1 MRTERVLLITIFL
14 LIASAACVM
23 PYSSQHNIDFIAGAV
38 AMTMQAR
45 SAEKTA
51 SALIAPPIV
60 SGTLPPA
67 ATLPPEPEDN
77 PDPCYQALL
86 IGESVPDG
94 TILEDGEAF
103 AKSWILR
110 NTGSCTWTP
119 DYRLVFSSGDQMGG
133 PDSVRLD
140 EYVAPGD
147 HTEILVQLTA
157 PSQEGTHTGYWR
169 MKANNGVRFARIFVE
184 IEVESSPTPT
194 RTTVPPVQC
203 TFGAAYNYWEFETC
217 EWCGDGAVQAS
228 EGENCDDGGNTS
240 GDGCDA
246 TCQSEICLFG
256 AAYNYGLTLP
266 CEWCGDGAVQA
277 GAGET
282 CDDGNNTSL
291 DGCSETCQAES

>member
-1 MRTERVLLITIFL
+1 MRTERVFLTALFL
-14 LIASAACVM
+14 LMFSAACIM
-23 PYSSQHNIDFIAGAV
+23 PYSSQHNSDFIAGAV

-51 SALIAPPIV
+51 SAMPVPPIV
-60 SGTLPPA
+60 SEALPPT

-94 TILEDGEAF
+94 TILEAGEAF

-119 DYRLVFSSGDQMGG
+119 DYRLVFSSGDQMDG

-184 IEVESSPTPT
+184 IEVESTSDSRPPPT
-194 RTTVPPVQC
+194 RTTVPPVLC
-203 TFGAAYNYWEFETC
+203 A
-217 EWCGDGAVQAS
+217 
-228 EGENCDDGGNTS
+228 
-240 GDGCDA
+240 
-246 TCQSEICLFG
+246 FG
-256 AAYNYGLTLP
+256 AAYNYGEILP
-266 CEWCGDGAVQA
+266 CEWCGDG
-277 GAGET
+277 T
-282 CDDGNNTSL
+282 
-291 DGCSETCQAES
+291 

>member
-1 MRTERVLLITIFL
+1 MRTERVFLTAIFL
-14 LIASAACVM
+14 LMFSAACIM
-23 PYSSQHNIDFIAGAV
+23 PYSTQHNSDFIAGAV

-51 SALIAPPIV
+51 SALPVPPLV
-60 SGTLPPA
+60 SETLPPT

-94 TILEDGEAF
+94 TIFEAGEAF

-119 DYRLVFSSGDQMGG
+119 DYRLVFSSGDQMDG

-169 MKANNGVRFARIFVE
+169 MKVQQWRPVRADL
-184 IEVESSPTPT
+184 S
-194 RTTVPPVQC
+194 
-203 TFGAAYNYWEFETC
+203 
-217 EWCGDGAVQAS
+217 
-228 EGENCDDGGNTS
+228 
-240 GDGCDA
+240 
-246 TCQSEICLFG
+246 
-256 AAYNYGLTLP
+256 
-266 CEWCGDGAVQA
+266 
-277 GAGET
+277 
-282 CDDGNNTSL
+282 
-291 DGCSETCQAES
+291 